1 MMQNVGMRPETTGST
16 RLQLNANIAPC
27 SCQVIRTCAIRQ
39 KLANLGAVSLVR
51 QELRA

>member
-1 MMQNVGMRPETTGST
+1 MQNFGMRSETSGST
-16 RLQLNANIAPC
+16 RLQLNANIDPC
-27 SCQVIRTCAIRQ
+27 SCQVNRACAIRQ